1 MNMARSDAEAASPDL
16 AFLRD
21 KKRLILTRSII
32 ALSLVAIVAVLVTTY
47 IEYQAALK
55 QTRARLHEI
64 ADGRAALIEAV
75 GRFDAQGTSDY
86 PGGAESATL
95 SQILSAHKEFTGFG
109 KTGEFTLAQRQ
120 GDRIQFLLSHR
131 HDGEVNR
138 ESVPWGAKEAE
149 PMRRALQGQT
159 GSLIGL
165 DYRSERVLAAH
176 MPVKGLK
183 WGIVAKIDL
192 AEIRSSSIRSG
203 LVALGFSMLVIA
215 IGVAFLIKIT
225 SRIIEDLELRTRELH
240 FQTIKRSHAERELAE
255 ARSLLLASIQ
265 ESGSKLSRVEGAQ
278 ISYIRALAFDY
289 DGTLTQS
296 GRPSKELL
304 SSLQELRVGG
314 RKLILVTGRIMKE
327 LRLEFDDVDECFDL
341 IVAENG
347 AVLYRNGI
355 GRNLAPAIPTEIDQS
370 LRNRQVAHRR
380 GEVIIACEGRY
391 AEIVLEELTRLQ
403 LDSQISRNR
412 GEMMLLPAGVSKGTG
427 LTKGLALLGIS
438 SHNTIA
444 VGDAENDI
452 SLLNRCELFVAVA
465 NAVPSLKAQADLL
478 LDKPAG
484 EGVMKLLQHP
494 ILRGDEWIESKRWK
508 LRLGHTP
515 EGNAVTLPASQ
526 INVLITGGS
535 GSGKSFAAGL
545 VAEQLIEL
553 GYSICV
559 FDPEGDHV
567 NLAQLRGV
575 SHVGGGHLLPA
586 PEHLFSTHQGLLGSI
601 VIDLTGVP
609 SAEKQSYVSEA
620 LPVLNEQRNR
630 TGTPHWIIVDE
641 AHEPFSELTIANLI
655 SSGQKGFC
663 LITYKPGAVQADTK
677 MAFDFVLAVAGA
689 GHAREVAGMVSGFTS
704 YPVEALE
711 RFLQRGA
718 QRGQSLLIRVSSL
731 DFCAL
736 TLAPRTLTHVRH
748 QHKYASSSLPPDQHF
763 IFRSE
768 TGLTGGRA
776 TNIEEFHRQLQSLED
791 GSLVHHL
798 RCHDF
803 SRWIEA
809 SLQDAELSRTIFEME
824 NRVNTPDPSMDL
836 ETLRCEVLTAIY
848 RNYLE

>member
-1 MNMARSDAEAASPDL
+1 MNISRSDTDITSTDL

-21 KKRLILTRSII
+21 AKRRILILSICTLSSVALIAATANAYFEYRVAIEQTRSRLQET
-32 ALSLVAIVAVLVTTY
+32 A
-47 IEYQAALK
+47 QA
-55 QTRARLHEI
+55 RAQ
-64 ADGRAALIEAV
+64 LIEAV
-75 GRFDAQGTSDY
+75 GRFDAYTSPDY
-86 PGGAESATL
+86 PGGSDKATL
-95 SQILSAHKEFTGFG
+95 SQFISAHEYSSGFAG
-109 KTGEFTLAQRQ
+109 TGEFTLARREGGQ
-120 GDRIQFLLSHR
+120 IHFLLSR
-131 HDGEVNR
+131 RYEQDLPRDTVSW
-138 ESVPWGAKEAE
+138 ESEEAA
-149 PMRRALQGQT
+149 PMRLALQGKT
-159 GSLIGL
+159 GSLIGQ
-165 DYRSERVLAAH
+165 DYRGVQVLAAYA
-176 MPVKGLK
+176 PVGGLG

-192 AEIRSSSIRSG
+192 AEIRSTHIRAGSI
-203 LVALGFSMLVIA
+203 ALGLSIAIIA
-215 IGVAFLIKIT
+215 IGSVVLIRAT
-225 SRIIEDLELRTRELH
+225 SPIIQRLETRTRELH
-240 FQTIKRSHAERELAE
+240 LQTTKRTQAEQDLAQARE
-255 ARSLLLASIQ
+255 LLLASI
-265 ESGSKLSRVEGAQ
+265 EDRDRKLTRVEGAQ
-278 ISYIRALAFDY
+278 AAYFRAIALDY
-289 DGTLTQS
+289 DGTLTVS
-296 GRPSKELL
+296 KRPANDLL
-304 SSLQELRVGG
+304 AALQQVRLEG
-314 RKLILVTGRIMKE
+314 RKIVLVTGRIMAE
-327 LRLEFDDVDECFDL
+327 LRREFMDVDKWFDL

-347 AVLYRNGI
+347 AVIWRNGSS
-355 GRNLAPAIPTEIDQS
+355 RNLAPSLPVEIDS
-370 LRNRQVAHRR
+370 ALRGLRVPHRR
-380 GEVIIACEGRY
+380 GQVIIACDASY
-391 AEIVLEELTRLQ
+391 AEIVLGELARLH
-403 LDSQISRNR
+403 LDSQIVRNR
-412 GEMMLLPAGVSKGTG
+412 GEMMILPAGVSKGTG
-427 LTKGLALLGIS
+427 LTKSLALLEIS

-444 VGDAENDI
+444 VGDAENDL
-452 SLLNRCELFVAVA
+452 SLLDRCELFVAVA

-575 SHVGGGHLLPA
+575 SHVGGGHPLPA
-586 PEHLFSTHQGLLGSI
+586 PEHLFSTHQRLLGSI

>member
-1 MNMARSDAEAASPDL
+1 MNMARSDAASPDL

-64 ADGRAALIEAV
+64 AEGRAALIEAV

-444 VGDAENDI
+444 VGDAENDL

-465 NAVPSLKAQADLL
+465 NAVSTLKAQADVV
-478 LDKPAG
+478 LDEPAG
-484 EGVMKLLQHP
+484 KGVMSLLYHP
-494 ILRGDEWIESKRWK
+494 LIRGDEWIEPKRWK

-515 EGNAVTLPASQ
+515 EGEAVTLPASQ
-526 INVLITGGS
+526 INILVTGGS
-535 GSGKSFAAGL
+535 GAGKSFAAGL
-545 VAEQLIEL
+545 IAEQLIEM
-553 GYSICV
+553 GYSVCV
-559 FDPEGDHV
+559 FDPEGDHEK
-567 NLAQLRGV
+567 LAQLPGV
-575 SHVGGGHLLPA
+575 SLVGGGQQLPA
-586 PEHLFSTHQGLLGSI
+586 PEELFDIRQRPMEST
-601 VIDLTGVP
+601 VVDLSNVP
-609 SAEKQSYVSEA
+609 VAARRSYVSEA
-620 LPVLNEQRNR
+620 LPILRKQRDLN
-630 TGTPHWIIVDE
+630 GTPHWIVIDE
-641 AHEPFSELTIANLI
+641 AHESFSDSNVTLSINRGE
-655 SSGQKGFC
+655 KGFC
-663 LITYKPGAVQADTK
+663 LITYKPGDVRADVRI
-677 MAFDFVLAVAGA
+677 AFDFVLAVSSRGQAT
-689 GHAREVAGMVSGFTS
+689 EVAEMVSSFTH
-704 YPVEALE
+704 YPTDALE
-711 RFLQRGA
+711 RFLQSGARRGE
-718 QRGQSLLIRVSSL
+718 SLLIRVSSM
-731 DFCAL
+731 DVCAL
-736 TLAPRTLTHVRH
+736 TLAPRALKHVRH
-748 QHKYASSSLPPDQHF
+748 LHKYTSNPLSLDHHF
-763 IFRSE
+763 VFRSND
-768 TGLTGGRA
+768 GLTGARA
-776 TNIEEFHRQLQSLED
+776 ENIKDFHSELQRLGTDSL
-791 GSLVHHL
+791 LHHL
-798 RCHDF
+798 RCRDF
-803 SRWIEA
+803 SQWIGEA
-809 SLQDAELSRTIFEME
+809 MQDPELSSEILAIEMKVSSSSNPE
-824 NRVNTPDPSMDL
+824 R
-836 ETLRCEVLTAIY
+836 LRHEILSTIY
-848 RNYLE
+848 RHYLQ